1 MTHLHGLPSVLAVF
15 SLSDPT
21 IFRLD
26 QNAKKQ
32 TKKTPISEILML
44 PLFVVENRIEMQ
56 LICARNSS
64 GLSVWI
70 INNSRKLWAFGKRF
84 YFAGKST
91 ERPQLQKAAITT
103 GPFAFCLSPI
113 YSSGLFEI
121 LFLPFFLPF
130 LFQPLLKKKK
140 STANLEIISWAT
152 SVEFLT
158 KKIWIWI
165 NLLI

>member
-103 GPFAFCLSPI
+103 GPFAHLFFGPVWNSFSNFFSPFSFSTI
-113 YSSGLFEI
+113 I
-121 LFLPFFLPF
+121 
-130 LFQPLLKKKK
+130 KKKK